1 MAKSSKFLRLD
12 ADVLLE
18 FIYHDQANTSM
29 SEITVDDSGSHVK
42 FLDTV
47 ENDSTKTRYLIHELG
62 GDVVNFTVS
71 KTGAYIVIN
80 DFASRELQLQNGKTY
95 KFNLSALPNPASFSI
110 SGGGSYT
117 LLGNIGTYVPNTN
130 GTYKYSY
137 TNLKDGFIQVR
148 DSINSYY
155 STPEQETGNTIKAG
169 TGEIGRYYAIIDN
182 ADNTRFAL
190 LDNTLGYLD
199 TQSWTGTKALDLLPE
214 TLTGNLVNYDTIRL
228 HLRSGYSFSGRG
240 YQGFIFQTK
249 ARRKSG
255 IYNFFTSLAYLNSSN
270 YEIQNPNP
278 FILSG
283 TPFSKF
289 IEIKVPSLVD
299 MYDTQLNLDF
309 QNAFFGLE
317 NTVHSINPSTNYEI
331 TFKLIDKITEIAGVK
346 YADVSEQVEV
356 TLPQEDEYQDIAA
369 VVEEA
374 SDGDYFNL
382 YGLKDGSIANF
393 SQYILDRIQKSQDDI
408 TVFYDI
414 EVMEQIGLAFATT
427 FSSSYVQ
434 TNNFDTPIS
443 FRPIIKN
450 ANVAISFVI
459 NLNLRIYNSTNN
471 TQILKQASLVYNK
484 PSRYGKKMM
493 QLALGNNVVN
503 KVYNTIASTQTGV
516 AIEAFVN
523 SIRPSV
529 GETRYVPVAVDTVNI
544 LAGNS
549 QVVLEGTNINTVTPL
564 LYKPEGEGIMRLSK
578 VADSFIKFKIVQ
590 SNGSSMKEVSLVNAD
605 SVDLL
610 IKSGNIEQKISADYT
625 FPDVDMGRGE
635 VLFKIPK
642 AIASRFD
649 QPDTNV
655 ATDKFYINITNGA
668 TSSTLYYGIVNIV

>member
-18 FIYHDQANTSM
+18 FIYHDQADTSA
-29 SEITVDDSGSHVK
+29 SEITVDDSGSHIK
-42 FLDTV
+42 FLDTI

-71 KTGAYIVIN
+71 QTGIYLVVN

-95 KFNLSALPNPASFSI
+95 KFNLSALSNPASFSI

-117 LLGNIGTYVPNTN
+117 LLGSVGTYVPNTN

-137 TNLKDGFIQVR
+137 TGLNDGFIQVR
-148 DSINSYY
+148 DSVNSYY
-155 STPEQETGNTIKAG
+155 ATPEQETGNTIKAG

-182 ADNTRFAL
+182 VDNTRFAL
-190 LDNTLGYLD
+190 LDNTLGYLE
-199 TQSWTGTKALDLLPE
+199 TQDWAGTKAVDLSIE
-214 TLTGNLVNYDTIRL
+214 TLMGNLVNYDTIRL

-240 YQGFIFQTK
+240 LQGFIFQVK
-249 ARRKSG
+249 AKRKSG

-278 FILSG
+278 FLLSG

-309 QNAFFGLE
+309 QEAFFGLE
-317 NTVHSINPSTNYEI
+317 NTPHSINPSINYEI
-331 TFKLIDKITEIAGVK
+331 TFRLIDKITEIAGVK
-346 YADVSEQVEV
+346 YADVGEQVEV
-356 TLPQEDEYQDIAA
+356 TLSQEDEYQDISA

-408 TVFYDI
+408 IVFYDI

-427 FSSSYVQ
+427 FSGSYVQ
-434 TNNFDTPIS
+434 TDNYDTPIS

-450 ANVAISFVI
+450 ANVAVSFII

-471 TQILKQASLVYNK
+471 TQILKQASLIYNR

-503 KVYNTIASTQTGV
+503 RVYNTIASTQAGV

-549 QVVLEGTNINTVTPL
+549 QVVLEGTNINTTTPL
-564 LYKPEGEGIMRLSK
+564 LYKPEGEGIMRLSI

-590 SNGSSMKEVSLVNAD
+590 SDGSSMKEVSLVNAD

-625 FPDVDMGRGE
+625 FPDIDMGRGE

-642 AIASRFD
+642 AVATRFD